1 MNRNN
6 IPPVPNEKKI
16 HVLEDKWSFNLK
28 RLPDGI
34 PLKYKAL
41 YCVHGDLQIA
51 GFYYLGTY
59 SPVVQWST
67 ICLALT
73 MIISNNWHTKQVDYT
88 NSSSQEYLK
97 EEFYIDPPRCFGGSD
112 GISKVLRL
120 ITSLYGIR
128 KAPRT
133 FFDKLRDG
141 LIGRL
146 FVQ

>member
-1 MNRNN
+1 
-6 IPPVPNEKKI
+6 
-16 HVLEDKWSFNLK
+16 
-28 RLPDGI
+28 
-34 PLKYKAL
+34 
-41 YCVHGDLQIA
+41 
-51 GFYYLGTY
+51 
-59 SPVVQWST
+59 
-67 ICLALT
+67 

-128 KAPRT
+128 KAPRK
-133 FFDKLRDG
+133 FFDKLMSG

-146 FVQ
+146 FIQSKLDPCLFIKYSTIYLLNVGNMILSDPEKHYT